1 MKLHV
6 PEESQVVEETIASSI
21 IRGRES
27 SREHGEHGER
37 DDRGETGG
45 LLADLERRQDEVIE
59 QLDTLNERIEAVLR
73 DAGVTPEAELPLAA

>member
-6 PEESQVVEETIASSI
+6 PEESQVVEETIASSTI
-21 IRGRES
+21 GGRES
-27 SREHGEHGER
+27 SREDGEC